1 MSSLAFS
8 VGFIAPSVYLS
19 LLFYENYG
27 YSQKHCRVFRTAS
40 YVAAGCMILL
50 SLLFRLSVE
59 FAVLSCLDLLVCCY
73 IGRLCFRDKEVL
85 SDNEPPVL
93 GWINISVHICFV
105 ILLLCV
111 GFFRR
116 ILFDVLFGQG
126 SYSIVY
132 CAMWITVIVATTI
145 MDVKSIL
152 RSKMKITN
160 EVQNAKKHTNDDEKT
175 VEQKRQEIMS
185 ILSYYAN
192 GEYTTSTFCDVFS
205 SMYYYENSACSCFT
219 GTERKILDELAEVTT
234 RYSPYKSDLA
244 TGAFFNDADVASKFN
259 EAWSVIGSGL

>member
-1 MSSLAFS
+1 MSSLAFN

-40 YVAAGCMILL
+40 CVAAGCMILL
-50 SLLFRLSVE
+50 SLLFRLSFE
-59 FAVLSCLDLLVCCY
+59 FAVLSCLILLACYY
-73 IGRLCFRDKEVL
+73 IGRLCFRNKEVS
-85 SDNEPPVL
+85 SDNEPTVL

-105 ILLLCV
+105 ILLLCI

-132 CAMWITVIVATTI
+132 CAMWIAVIAATTV

-152 RSKMKITN
+152 RSNRKL
-160 EVQNAKKHTNDDEKT
+160 
-175 VEQKRQEIMS
+175 QK
-185 ILSYYAN
+185 LS
-192 GEYTTSTFCDVFS
+192 
-205 SMYYYENSACSCFT
+205 
-219 GTERKILDELAEVTT
+219 
-234 RYSPYKSDLA
+234 
-244 TGAFFNDADVASKFN
+244 
-259 EAWSVIGSGL
+259 